1 LTVTIPK
8 PEITA
13 DCRPR
18 SPGAEG
24 VNARMEPDRE
34 CHPAGCPRHAAP
46 PPALRHEAA
55 RLCDAWRRRS
65 LANGWLA
72 ADDWHSEAVNAVV
85 AAACAIGLPG
95 KAGPYRENGLP
106 RGSSPPRDAGR
117 DALNEGGVIPAGEG
131 WPGTGSLAGAEH
143 GRLALACVHLGR
155 TRARAGVGISETID
169 DLAALFAVMA
179 GEQDGHRPGF
189 EPGNWQGGQGGAEPP
204 LHLVCSIAEGWAEE
218 GMAQFSE
225 GDCEDPLSGLATLP
239 YLRTRLAEV
248 YREAAHAGTSPSTT
262 HRLLLVRLPRRPDPW
277 RRMAQTILIGHDL
290 RAAFPGGET
299 LSLVRENEPGPAIAL
314 VRACDDLALRYARLR
329 RTVQATFGT
338 QTGMFRLPGLLPE
351 ALSLVDQLAH

>member
-1 LTVTIPK
+1 
-8 PEITA
+8 
-13 DCRPR
+13 
-18 SPGAEG
+18 
-24 VNARMEPDRE
+24 MEPDRE
-34 CHPAGCPRHAAP
+34 RHPAGCPRHAAP
-46 PPALRHEAA
+46 PPALRHDAA

-65 LANGWLA
+65 LTSGWLA

-85 AAACAIGLPG
+85 AAACAIGLPED
-95 KAGPYRENGLP
+95 AGLYREASLP
-106 RGSSPPRDAGR
+106 RGSDPPRDAGR

-131 WPGTGSLAGAEH
+131 WPGARSWPGTEVSPGGGSWPPGGSWPAGGSLAGGDH
-143 GRLALACVHLGR
+143 GRLALACAYLGR

-169 DLAALFAVMA
+169 DLAALFAVLA
-179 GEQDGHRPGF
+179 GEQDGRKPGL
-189 EPGNWQGGQGGAEPP
+189 EPGDWQGGQSGGEPP

-218 GMAQFSE
+218 GMAQFSQ

-248 YREAAHAGTSPSTT
+248 YREAAQAGTSPAGT
-262 HRLLLVRLPRRPDPW
+262 HRLLLVRLPHQPDPW

-299 LSLVRENEPGPAIAL
+299 LSLVRECEPGPAIAL

-329 RTVQATFGT
+329 KTLQATLGT

-351 ALSLVDQLAH
+351 ALRLVDELAR